1 MSEQLKDHLKECLR
15 NYFNKWK
22 NKIDT
27 INKTEND
34 SASTIQRAFR
44 SAIAR
49 GEKKRL
55 QKLDDMQEE
64 IVALNKNLTKC
75 IDLLSKSI
83 SGPVTNNVF
92 NDMHNS
98 NRLFY
103 VKTSGIIDEEST
115 NSKININRLY
125 QEKDDV
131 IKEEVI
137 KLIDTLV

>member
-1 MSEQLKDHLKECLR
+1 MEEKQADNRELTVKE
-15 NYFNKWK
+15 KV
-22 NKIDT
+22 NKIDD
-27 INKTEND
+27 KLD
-34 SASTIQRAFR
+34 A
-44 SAIAR
+44 
-49 GEKKRL
+49 EKKRL

-131 IKEEVI
+131 IKEERNNANSQ
-137 KLIDTLV
+137 KEEE